1 MKNVITKKE
10 QEHLQSENAPHT
22 YQTDRI
28 NKTWN
33 KEKMICSA
41 LLILTDALCQK
52 PILQEIFAKTMM
64 LQNDLKCIKG
74 DILHMNFITT
84 FKKFRNE
91 LQHPDCFRC
100 PQ

>member
-1 MKNVITKKE
+1 M
-10 QEHLQSENAPHT
+10 PHT
-22 YQTDRI
+22 DQTDRI

-33 KEKMICSA
+33 KEKKICSA
-41 LLILTDALCQK
+41 LLIHTDALYQK
-52 PILQEIFAKTMM
+52 LSLQEIFARTVM

-74 DILHMNFITT
+74 DILHIDVSTT

-91 LQHPDCFRC
+91 LQHHDWFRC